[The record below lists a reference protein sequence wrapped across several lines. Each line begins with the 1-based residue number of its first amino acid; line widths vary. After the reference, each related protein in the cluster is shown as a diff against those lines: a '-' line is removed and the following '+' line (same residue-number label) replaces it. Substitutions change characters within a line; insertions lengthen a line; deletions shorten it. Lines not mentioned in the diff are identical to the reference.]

1 MKTNYL
7 LIDYENVQ
15 PKNLAALNGHAFKVI
30 VFVGARQT
38 KVPVE
43 FARALQTLGG
53 NAEYVQISGS
63 GSNALDLHI
72 AFTIGELSKI
82 EPGAYF
88 HIISKDS
95 DFDPLIK
102 HLKSKR
108 ILANRSKSFA
118 DVPLLKVMNARSVE
132 ERVDAVI
139 KNLASK
145 RACRPRKVKKLANTI
160 NALFLKSLKQEEL
173 SGLIEALEKQRYISI
188 EDEDVTY
195 HLPEAL

>member
-43 FARALQTLGG
+43 FARALQALGG

-72 AFTIGELSKI
+72 AFTIGELSKA
-82 EPGAYF
+82 EPDAYF

-95 DFDPLIK
+95 DYDPLIK
-102 HLKSKR
+102 HLRSKR
-108 ILANRSKSFA
+108 ILATRSKSFA
-118 DVPLLKVMNARSVE
+118 DVPLIKVTNARSAE
-132 ERVDAVI
+132 ERVDAVV
-139 KNLASK
+139 KNLISK

-160 NALFLKSLKQEEL
+160 DALFLKTLKQEEL
-173 SGLIEALEKQRYISI
+173 STLTQALMKQGYISVDG
-188 EDEDVTY
+188 ENVTY